1 MGRPGV
7 KSSEQSPSAG
17 VATALAGTAGNDNL
31 PAAGRKSLPT
41 RSIYAASAGN
51 EKSTRVSAHIPIG
64 GNQQTRRAE
73 RTGKSDENSRV
84 PPPFITR
91 RTRMRAQGS
100 LRHGRPP
107 FNVDNYWGL
116 QTAIVILRTSHQ
128 PSTSRRKSQL
138 PAEGGATIMGSGGP
152 NQAICRKEAENGGGV
167 WGVVSPKSRRRVK
180 RTASPSFA
188 GRACLPWRRAGAS
201 LPDVMQL
208 LGPWPVPR
216 DKVDAVDRVTR
227 ATTRTRREPSAAS
240 LPGRTGASQ
249 GFR

>member
-64 GNQQTRRAE
+64 AGNQQTRRAE

-167 WGVVSPKSRRRVK
+167 L
-180 RTASPSFA
+180 
-188 GRACLPWRRAGAS
+188 GR
-201 LPDVMQL
+201 
-208 LGPWPVPR
+208 
-216 DKVDAVDRVTR
+216 
-227 ATTRTRREPSAAS
+227 SAAEI
-240 LPGRTGASQ
+240 ASE
-249 GFR
+249 GEENCVPFFCRPCVPSVRNTCRGISA